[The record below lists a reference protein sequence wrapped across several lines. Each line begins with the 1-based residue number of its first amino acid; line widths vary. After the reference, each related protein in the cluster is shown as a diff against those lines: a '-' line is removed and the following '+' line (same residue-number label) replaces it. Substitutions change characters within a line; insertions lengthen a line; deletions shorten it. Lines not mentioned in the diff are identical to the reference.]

1 MKRFII
7 TITLFTTTFL
17 SFSQSLEYQDL
28 AILFSQNDNNGSA
41 RFTAM
46 SAAFGALGGDISS
59 INVNPAG
66 LSVFKNS
73 TFSGTFNSRNSEIT
87 SNYYGNSNTNQ
98 DQFINRLN

>member
-1 MKRFII
+1 
-7 TITLFTTTFL
+7 
-17 SFSQSLEYQDL
+17 
-28 AILFSQNDNNGSA
+28 
-41 RFTAM
+41 M

-98 DQFINRLN
+98 DQFINISHAGAVLVFDSAYSKDWSKFAIGFSYRIKKDFNDLFLIWR